1 MVTMEAVEQQLKEI
15 GFNPHAWGQAE
26 VKELPHILL
35 DHEKVFEVVNCTYEG
50 GFALFVAT
58 NVRVLLIDKKPLNY
72 LTVEDV
78 RFDMI
83 NEIDYSHRIIGA
95 RISISVGPKILKV
108 FSLNQQRL
116 RKAIGHVQSCIAN
129 AKKQESDH
137 ASDQKEHLAQ
147 INQQLQSY
155 MLAQH
160 QQQQSLKEQLD
171 QVQKGS
177 KKADEIKIEEVKPS
191 PELSDYLLAQSML
204 DKFRQDNTDQ
214 LNALAAAQK
223 DDTSLK
229 EAEEPKE
236 LPAHSEIADESLP
249 PTPKPEAK
257 AEPMAASPNR
267 EDLYAEG
274 MKEIFGNRQQ
284 TTTQPPEY
292 ATPPAPASPQPAT
305 PAHPQP
311 TRSAGPAKHKIF
323 PGLHNPLEVNP
334 LTIAYSK
341 LPLALRN
348 RKFGRPSFHAH
359 SQQSDDAPQTA
370 GAQQIQPAPG
380 S

>member
-1 MVTMEAVEQQLKEI
+1 MVTMDAVERQLKKI

-35 DHEKVFEVVNCTYEG
+35 DHEEIFEVVNCTYEG

-83 NEIDYSHRIIGA
+83 NEIDYSHRLIGA

-116 RKAIGHVQSCIAN
+116 RKAISHVQDCIAQN
-129 AKKQESDH
+129 KKQESEH
-137 ASDQKEHLAQ
+137 ASDQKQHLAQ

-155 MLAQH
+155 LLAQH
-160 QQQQSLKEQLD
+160 QQQQSLKDQLE
-171 QVQKGS
+171 QVQKGD
-177 KKADEIKIEEVKPS
+177 KKADEIKIDEVKPS
-191 PELSDYLLAQSML
+191 PELSDYLLAQRML
-204 DKFRQDNTDQ
+204 DTFKTENTEQ
-214 LNALAAAQK
+214 LQALAAAK
-223 DDTSLK
+223 GKTDDASS
-229 EAEEPKE
+229 AEIAEPEPKKA
-236 LPAHSEIADESLP
+236 LPAHSDIADETLP
-249 PTPKPEAK
+249 
-257 AEPMAASPNR
+257 EPATERVPQPQTR
-267 EDLYAEG
+267 PDDLYAEG
-274 MKEIFGNRQQ
+274 MKEIYGNRQPTSTSNQ
-284 TTTQPPEY
+284 T
-292 ATPPAPASPQPAT
+292 APAGPPPQHSQTIQSPAENTAAQ
-305 PAHPQP
+305 
-311 TRSAGPAKHKIF
+311 KHKIF
-323 PGLHNPLEVNP
+323 PGLHGPLEVSP

-359 SQQSDDAPQTA
+359 SQQQGDQRQQ
-370 GAQQIQPAPG
+370 GAQRQQIQPAPG
-380 S
+380 T